1 MERMNHL
8 KRVMA
13 WVMTAA
19 MLVSSCPTTAIADEV
34 VSQVQKPVAQTLR
47 SGETYGSLKE
57 AYEAEFETTT
67 DETKPQTPLPPK
79 ILELLGDADREQW
92 TPLLTAAAIEE
103 RPIGELSARREEFRT
118 LDRNRYTLFLLDTPK
133 GTLTPVRTSVR
144 IREPLAAL
152 LLWDETGS
160 AVVYYSEAYA

>member
-34 VSQVQKPVAQTLR
+34 VSQVQKPVAQPLR

-57 AYEAEFETTT
+57 AYEAEKRRR
-67 DETKPQTPLPPK
+67 TKRTCLSPTAFGMSKRMEK
-79 ILELLGDADREQW
+79 I
-92 TPLLTAAAIEE
+92 P
-103 RPIGELSARREEFRT
+103 
-118 LDRNRYTLFLLDTPK
+118 
-133 GTLTPVRTSVR
+133 
-144 IREPLAAL
+144 
-152 LLWDETGS
+152 
-160 AVVYYSEAYA
+160 

>member
-1 MERMNHL
+1 MAR
-8 KRVMA
+8 KR
-13 WVMTAA
+13 
-19 MLVSSCPTTAIADEV
+19 P
-34 VSQVQKPVAQTLR
+34 
-47 SGETYGSLKE
+47 SLKDYLTTGKVFVE
-57 AYEAEFETTT
+57 EVDAAPISSVAETAPASAEPSAETTSVVA
-67 DETKPQTPLPPK
+67 EQETPLPPK
-79 ILELLGDADREQW
+79 VSPPRILELLGDADREQW
-92 TPLLTAAAIEE
+92 TALLTAAAVEE

>member
-1 MERMNHL
+1 
-8 KRVMA
+8 MA
-13 WVMTAA
+13 RRR
-19 MLVSSCPTTAIADEV
+19 P
-34 VSQVQKPVAQTLR
+34 
-47 SGETYGSLKE
+47 SLKDYLTTGKVFVEEVPPAPGTVVAAPLPAE
-57 AYEAEFETTT
+57 ADHAASGREPPIETTT

>member
-1 MERMNHL
+1 MARKRPSL
-8 KRVMA
+8 KDYLTTGKVFVEEVEA
-13 WVMTAA
+13 ASIPSGPSVAETAPGEPSA
-19 MLVSSCPTTAIADEV
+19 GTTAV
-34 VSQVQKPVAQTLR
+34 V
-47 SGETYGSLKE
+47 
-57 AYEAEFETTT
+57 AEQE
-67 DETKPQTPLPPK
+67 TPLPPK
-79 ILELLGDADREQW
+79 ASPPRILELLGDAAREQW
-92 TPLLTAAAIEE
+92 TALLTAAAVEE

-160 AVVYYSEAYA
+160 AVVYYSEAFA

>member
-1 MERMNHL
+1 MARRRPSL
-8 KRVMA
+8 KDYLTTGKVFVEEVEA
-13 WVMTAA
+13 APIPSGPSVAETAPA
-19 MLVSSCPTTAIADEV
+19 PAEPPALGEPSAETTAV
-34 VSQVQKPVAQTLR
+34 V
-47 SGETYGSLKE
+47 
-57 AYEAEFETTT
+57 AEQE
-67 DETKPQTPLPPK
+67 TPLPPK
-79 ILELLGDADREQW
+79 ASPPRILELLGDADREQW
-92 TPLLTAAAIEE
+92 TALLTAAAVEE